1 MLIRPLR
8 MLQSG
13 QLPRMGAGRGSS
25 FGGSPTNATA
35 TAVVVPKKTSAKFF
49 GSSFKDK
56 GDKTEYDLLA
66 TSEGDL
72 GGVGGAP
79 QPPSSPTRA
88 KSGSAQLF
96 TVIETPPAQLA
107 VAPPSEMNK
116 SVEASTAPLVKLQ
129 PKTPSIKEVPKK
141 SLSEK
146 DKSVELG
153 GMNGGHEAVL

>member
-96 TVIETPPAQLA
+96 TVIETPPAPLA
-107 VAPPSEMNK
+107 VAASPA
-116 SVEASTAPLVKLQ
+116 EASTVPLVKLQ